1 MTRVGIVTD
10 STNCLPPE
18 KIKEYD
24 IKVAPFQL
32 ILERKSYKDKV
43 DITPA
48 EFWKMFKTLK
58 TTPTTGTV
66 TPAEFVGLFGEL
78 AKSTDVIVCIVVSQ
92 ALTGAYKTAIAARE
106 IALEEHPELKI
117 EIIDSKT
124 SVGALGFI
132 VLEAARA
139 AQSGK
144 SFNEVIQMSREMVS
158 KVKYFATF
166 DSLKYLIRSGRAP
179 KTAVLGDLAGVKPIV
194 GLVSDTGLVDSL
206 GKEMGKKKAMAKIIE
221 MIKDYTDTSKPLH
234 VMIHFTDNIK
244 DGEKLKELVTSRY
257 NCTEVYLTDLTPV
270 MATHTG
276 PMIALSFYS

>member
-1 MTRVGIVTD
+1 MAKVGIVTD

-18 KIKEYD
+18 KIKEYG
-24 IKVAPFQL
+24 IRVAPFQL
-32 ILERKSYKDKV
+32 ILERKSYKDQV

-66 TPAEFVGLFGEL
+66 SPAEFVGLFSEL
-78 AKSTDVIVCIVVSQ
+78 AITTDKIVCIVVSQ
-92 ALTGAYKTAIAARE
+92 ALTGAYKSAMAAKE
-106 IALEEHPELKI
+106 IVLEEHPGLNI
-117 EIIDSKT
+117 EIVDSKT
-124 SVGALGFI
+124 SVGALGFV

-144 SFNEVIQMSREMVS
+144 NFNEVIKIARDMVS

-194 GLVSDTGLVDSL
+194 GLVGNTGLVDSL
-206 GKEMGKKKAMAKIIE
+206 GKEIGNKKALAKMVE
-221 MIKDYTDTSKPLH
+221 MVKDYTDTCKPLH
-234 VMIHFTDNIK
+234 VIIHFTDTIK
-244 DGEKLKELVTSRY
+244 DGEQLKQMVTSRY
-257 NCTEVYLTDLTPV
+257 TCTEVYLTDLTPV

-276 PMIALSFYS
+276 PMVALSFYS